1 MALYDGT
8 YQDIANRLRDDDLI
22 SVNLLRTA
30 AAMIER
36 YGMAL
41 EKIEALGHSHGHGRG
56 YSCANIAEEALKN
69 E

>member
-41 EKIEALGHSHGHGRG
+41 EKIEELGHSHGHGRG

>member
-22 SVNLLRTA
+22 SPNLLRTA
-30 AAMIER
+30 AAMLER
-36 YGMAL
+36 YGTAL

>member
-22 SVNLLRTA
+22 SPNLLHTA
-30 AAMIER
+30 ATMLER
-36 YGMAL
+36 YGAAL